1 MKSFLRSPLFC
12 FAVLAIYIVVQ
23 VVAAAHH
30 HHHGLATPESKLAT
44 CNHGLPGYSAL
55 PDDIDDD
62 DEGGCLLCS
71 VLHLPQT
78 LPTPCH
84 LEATTALCDRTLIP
98 EAIIRSHPRQT
109 ATHSRAPPGR

>member
-1 MKSFLRSPLFC
+1 
-12 FAVLAIYIVVQ
+12 
-23 VVAAAHH
+23 
-30 HHHGLATPESKLAT
+30 
-44 CNHGLPGYSAL
+44 
-55 PDDIDDD
+55 
-62 DEGGCLLCS
+62 LLCS

-109 ATHSRAPPGR
+109 ATHSRAPPGQ